1 MYTVMGITGQVGGA
15 VARTLLNDGKKVRGI
30 VRDCAK
36 AARWE
41 AQGVELAVA
50 RSDDTAALDAA
61 FHDSDGVFVMI
72 PPNFAPAPG
81 YPETRHILASFRR
94 ALDGV
99 RPPKVVYLSSV
110 GAQHPT
116 ALGLITQLHIL
127 EQELGTLPIPN
138 AFVRAAWFLDN
149 FQWDIPSARERSEI
163 SSFLHPLD
171 RKFPMVASMD
181 VGELAARVLQQQ
193 WSGNRYIGIEG
204 PDRYSQL
211 DAANTFSRV
220 LNRSVH
226 AVTVPREKWAPL
238 FQEQGTAPDR
248 IAPGVEMLDGF
259 NSGWID
265 FDPHC
270 TEHIRGRHTQ
280 EEVFRHLLEK

>member
-1 MYTVMGITGQVGGA
+1 LVTVFKNEQREEKPMYTVMGITGQIGGA
-15 VARTLLNDGKKVRGI
+15 VARNLLNDGKKVRGI

-36 AARWE
+36 ATRWE

-50 RSDDTAALDAA
+50 QSDDTAALDAA

-81 YPETRHILASFRR
+81 FPETRHILASLRR

-127 EQELGTLPIPN
+127 EQELGTLPISN

-149 FQWDIPSARERSEI
+149 FQWDIPSARERGEI

-193 WSGNRYIGIEG
+193 
-204 PDRYSQL
+204 
-211 DAANTFSRV
+211 
-220 LNRSVH
+220 
-226 AVTVPREKWAPL
+226 
-238 FQEQGTAPDR
+238 
-248 IAPGVEMLDGF
+248 
-259 NSGWID
+259 
-265 FDPHC
+265 
-270 TEHIRGRHTQ
+270 
-280 EEVFRHLLEK
+280 